1 MDESKFVSLLT
12 QFKKDIIGDLNC
24 KLEKINCSI
33 DENKTLIVQ
42 KIASQ
47 EERLN
52 NIERDLRK
60 KNIIIHGL
68 AELDEQS
75 YFKTEKQVINLL
87 KNKLKI
93 EVEESEID
101 LVRRI
106 GRKSEGK
113 VRPILVTFTT
123 YRRKVIV
130 LKNKKLLKDQNI
142 FITEDYP
149 KSVLEIRKNLQV
161 ELTEIRKSGKFAF
174 INYDKIVIR
183 EDREMK
189 YKNKRRLSPES
200 PKRSSAQ
207 EKKEEKIE
215 KRHKIG
221 KSLNQKH
228 NITTFFGSNNEGNLI
243 AKAKPSRQF
252 EEEDA

>member
-1 MDESKFVSLLT
+1 M
-12 QFKKDIIGDLNC
+12 
-24 KLEKINCSI
+24 
-33 DENKTLIVQ
+33 
-42 KIASQ
+42 
-47 EERLN
+47 
-52 NIERDLRK
+52 
-60 KNIIIHGL
+60 
-68 AELDEQS
+68 
-75 YFKTEKQVINLL
+75 
-87 KNKLKI
+87 
-93 EVEESEID
+93 
-101 LVRRI
+101 VRRI

-123 YRRKVIV
+123 YRRKIIV

-149 KSVLEIRKNLQV
+149 KSVLEIRKNLQE
-161 ELTEIRKSGKFAF
+161 ELTEIRKSGSFAF

-207 EKKEEKIE
+207 EKKIE

-228 NITTFFGSNNEGNLI
+228 NITTFFGSNNEGNLMQKRNRLDSLKKKMHRI
-243 AKAKPSRQF
+243 KRKLDSTFGKTTRSVTGKILIKTDHYRLHIIPQKDWSLRGIMTTTSQV
-252 EEEDA
+252 